1 MSEEVI
7 KIFDYIGEKLGIA
20 IDYTQDNI
28 YPYLEDLW
36 HRYITYEI
44 IKNSIGCIVSIILIL
59 ISLFIAKKMCIS
71 YKEIQNGTV
80 KNNFFFYLGY
90 RNAPEM
96 NDISIILSI
105 LIPVLIVI
113 CIAIII
119 ISLTCILEWALIP
132 EKCMMELLG
141 IIN

>member
-7 KIFDYIGEKLGIA
+7 KIFDYIGEKLGVA

-44 IKNSIGCIVSIILIL
+44 IKNSIGCTVAIILIL
-59 ISLFIAKKMCIS
+59 ISLFIAKKMWIS
-71 YKEIQNGTV
+71 YKEIQNGSV
-80 KNNFFFYLGY
+80 KNNFFFYSNW
-90 RNAPEM
+90 RPEM
-96 NDISIILSI
+96 TDISIILSI
-105 LIPVLIVI
+105 LIPAIIVV

-119 ISLTCILEWALIP
+119 MSLTCILEWALIP

>member
-1 MSEEVI
+1 MSEEII

-44 IKNSIGCIVSIILIL
+44 IKNSIGCITAVILIL
-59 ISLFIAKKMCIS
+59 ISLFVAKKMWIS
-71 YKEIQNGTV
+71 YKEIQNESV
-80 KNNFFFYLGY
+80 KNNFFFYSNW
-90 RNAPEM
+90 RPEM
-96 NDISIILSI
+96 TDISVILSI
-105 LIPVLIVI
+105 LIP
-113 CIAIII
+113 III
-119 ISLTCILEWALIP
+119 VVCTVIMIMSLICILEWAMVP

-141 IIN
+141 IIKLN

>member
-7 KIFDYIGEKLGIA
+7 KIFDYIGEKLGVA

-44 IKNSIGCIVSIILIL
+44 IKNSIGCTVAIILIL
-59 ISLFIAKKMCIS
+59 ISLFIAKKMWIS
-71 YKEIQNGTV
+71 YKEIQNGSV
-80 KNNFFFYLGY
+80 KNNFFFYSNW
-90 RNAPEM
+90 RPEM
-96 NDISIILSI
+96 TDISIILSI
-105 LIPVLIVI
+105 LIPAIIVV